1 MLVSLQ
7 AVARRDDAEEPITL
21 LTSGQL
27 TLEEGR
33 SVLTYEEVLDEALP
47 PQPITVTLEDD
58 TLMMERGGDYA
69 TQMIFRRGQRYEGQY
84 ETPFGSMDLALF
96 CTRLKAQ
103 LNEEGGEISLHYQ
116 KRRRCMNL
124 CRPFSPTAFFCAAA
138 IRRKGCWSATCPAGA
153 AICPARKRR

>member
-69 TQMIFRRGQRYEGQY
+69 TQMVFRRGQRYEGQY
-84 ETPFGSMDLALF
+84 ETPFGSMELALF
-96 CTRLKAQ
+96 CTRLRYR
-103 LNEEGGEISLHYQ
+103 LDGDGGEITLHYQ
-116 KRRRCMNL
+116 MDLNGQ
-124 CRPFSPTAFFCAAA
+124 FAAA
-138 IRRKGCWSATCPAGA
+138 HEMEIRLVRQRKGDE
-153 AICPARKRR
+153 

>member
-21 LTSGQL
+21 LTSGRL
-27 TLEEGR
+27 TLEDGR

-47 PQPITVTLEDD
+47 PQPVTVTLEDD

-84 ETPFGSMDLALF
+84 DTPFGSMDLALF

-103 LNEEGGEISLHYQ
+103 LDESSAITETKFSAAVEGDFLLVVLQAECLEQIGKPVQVQQAEES
-116 KRRRCMNL
+116 N
-124 CRPFSPTAFFCAAA
+124 
-138 IRRKGCWSATCPAGA
+138 
-153 AICPARKRR
+153 